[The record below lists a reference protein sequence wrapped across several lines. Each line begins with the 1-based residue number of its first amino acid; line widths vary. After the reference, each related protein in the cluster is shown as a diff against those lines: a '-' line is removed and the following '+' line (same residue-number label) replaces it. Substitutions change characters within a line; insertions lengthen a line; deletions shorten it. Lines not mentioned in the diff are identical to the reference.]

1 MTMCLHV
8 HALWTIN
15 NEKVPFTKEKGKGKE
30 KYSNLV
36 SAFGKTLGIE

>member
-1 MTMCLHV
+1 MKMCLHV

-30 KYSNLV
+30 KYSNPV